1 MKALANALNASLCRL
16 AHVVASRSSSA
27 QALLKLHVLLW
38 LFLAKAQLAQ
48 MQIEAE
54 AALLEVTETAV

>member
-1 MKALANALNASLCRL
+1 MWLHQEAVRLKLC
-16 AHVVASRSSSA
+16 
-27 QALLKLHVLLW
+27 LHVLLW
-38 LFLAKAQLAQ
+38 LFLAEAQLAQ